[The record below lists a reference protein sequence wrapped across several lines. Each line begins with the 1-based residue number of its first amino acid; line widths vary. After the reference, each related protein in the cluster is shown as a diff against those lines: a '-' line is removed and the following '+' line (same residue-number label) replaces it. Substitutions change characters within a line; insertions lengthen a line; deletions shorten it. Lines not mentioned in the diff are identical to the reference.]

1 MGIKD
6 YRVKKFRLILIIGIV
21 CIGIGIWAFLSGELS
36 DNPAPAI
43 AATAI
48 GVILIVLAKR
58 GKK

>member
-1 MGIKD
+1 M
-6 YRVKKFRLILIIGIV
+6 KKFRLILIIGIV
-21 CIGIGIWAFLSGELS
+21 CIGIGIWAFLSGELI

-58 GKK
+58 IKK